1 MVSLFW
7 FIVVVSP
14 IVFVHEL
21 GHFLFARL
29 FGVKVEIF
37 SIGFGKPIVKYKDNK
52 GTLWQIAI
60 VPLGGFVKMYG
71 DQNHH
76 LTVKDTHY
84 QQSSFCS
91 KKLWQKALIVFGGPF
106 ANYILALLIFTI
118 SFTFGGIKEIKPEI
132 TAIQEFSAAEIS
144 GLKVGDIIIDIDGKK
159 INSVRDLKSI
169 ISNKSKTNIPIG
181 IMRNDYCDTIN
192 ISTQGKEYD
201 NISHQSDNL
210 DALGITFGKH
220 YFKNVSV
227 YKSLVFSI
235 DKIYNISI
243 TMTRSILELMS
254 FNTSQNNIGG
264 PIKIATYSKNIAK
277 QGLTSIL
284 HFIAVLSLNLGFIN
298 LLPIPVLD
306 GGYLFFYAIEGIIRR
321 PISYYIQ
328 NICLKIGLSI
338 MVTIMIV
345 TILSDIRNINLFS
358 I

>member
-1 MVSLFW
+1 MLSLFW

-37 SIGFGKPIVKYKDNK
+37 SIGFGKSLIEYKDNK

-60 VPLGGFVKMYG
+60 IPLGGFVKMYG
-71 DQNHH
+71 DENHH
-76 LTVKDTHY
+76 LTSKNTHCR
-84 QQSSFCS
+84 QSSFCN

-118 SFTFGGIKEIKPEI
+118 GFSFEGIKEIKPEI
-132 TAIQEFSAAEIS
+132 TAVQEFSPAEIS
-144 GLKVGDIIIDIDGKK
+144 GLKVGDIIIDVDGKK
-159 INSVRDLKSI
+159 INSIQDLKSI
-169 ISNKSKTNIPIG
+169 IGNKSKTNVPVG
-181 IMRNDYCDTIN
+181 IMRNNYYFIIN
-192 ISTQGKEYD
+192 ISIQSKKSY
-201 NISHQSDNL
+201 NISPQSDNF
-210 DALGITFGKH
+210 DAIGVTFGKH
-220 YFKNVSV
+220 YFKNVSI

-243 TMTRSILELMS
+243 TMTRSVLELIS
-254 FNTSQNNIGG
+254 FNGSQNNMGG

-284 HFIAVLSLNLGFIN
+284 HFIAVLSLNLGFVN

-306 GGYLFFYAIEGIIRR
+306 GGYLFFYAIEGIIRK
-321 PISYYIQ
+321 PISYHIQ